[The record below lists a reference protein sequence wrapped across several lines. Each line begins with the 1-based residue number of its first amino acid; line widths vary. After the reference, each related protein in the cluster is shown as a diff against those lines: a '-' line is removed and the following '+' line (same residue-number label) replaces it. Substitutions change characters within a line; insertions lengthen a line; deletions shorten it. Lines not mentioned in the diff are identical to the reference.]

1 MSFAKTVT
9 KSRAES
15 RKDTRKVVSMKP
27 VDHYKPFKARPALH
41 KQEVV
46 MPDDF
51 IPPAINIQKF
61 AIKENMKFINLG
73 MRPQK
78 LPITKT

>member
-1 MSFAKTVT
+1 
-9 KSRAES
+9 
-15 RKDTRKVVSMKP
+15 
-27 VDHYKPFKARPALH
+27 LH